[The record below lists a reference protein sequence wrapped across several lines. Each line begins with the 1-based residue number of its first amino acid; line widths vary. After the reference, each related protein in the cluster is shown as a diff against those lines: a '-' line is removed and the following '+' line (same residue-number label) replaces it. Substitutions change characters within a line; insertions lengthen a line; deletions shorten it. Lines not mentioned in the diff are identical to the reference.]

1 MRRAGAPA
9 PVTIEQMP
17 VWDYLPRRERV
28 LEAQISAIKG
38 RIAELE
44 AQLEQV
50 HIAKAALSARCET

>member
-1 MRRAGAPA
+1 
-9 PVTIEQMP
+9 VTIEQMP